1 MPESAREL
9 NYCRMLKTHLLEG
22 LNEAQCEAVMHGEG
36 PALVAAGP
44 GSGKTLTMIRRVLY
58 LLLER
63 KVPAEK
69 ILVITYTKEAAIS
82 MQEKF
87 YHELKRFQN
96 QQPSVYCPVS
106 FGTFHSCF
114 YQIVKSIRKY
124 SDYQLIT
131 PKEKYS
137 MARMVLKDCATENV
151 ADETV
156 RRFLEQVSFYKNTGK
171 VPEEE
176 FIHTAIPLYE
186 EAMNHYKRMDFD
198 DMLYLCKKAFL
209 ENPELLSQ
217 WQKQYQYI
225 LIDEYQD
232 INPLQYELVSLWM
245 ERNRNLFVVGD
256 DDQAIYGFRGSDS
269 DCFDKLKKAYPD
281 IRIIYLNINYRCESS
296 IVDASKKLIQR
307 NKARMDKN
315 MISGVDRAQMGQII
329 AFGDVNTQMSCERL
343 LHRLREKDKERLPQ
357 EAILFRTNA
366 ALQMVAGKLSKEHIP
381 YQLRE
386 KIKSVYEHFI
396 AKDMEDYYMASD
408 GCMERGLWLRIFSKW
423 GLGSW
428 RELLKTDPISLPDV
442 KKRLRTDWYEDKQ
455 ALISLDILERHM
467 ERLKKF
473 RPGLGIKY
481 ILHAMNYET
490 YLMSKVGNTTAIPEE
505 WKHILEWL
513 MEDAETFRTFEEWKK
528 HWDLCRQD
536 MNCSVF
542 AGRNR
547 KQGIHLMTL
556 HAAKGLEFEKVYIM
570 NLNEGMFPRL
580 PKGEN
585 ETDRLIEEERRL
597 MYVGITRARKEVE
610 LYYMTGTREN
620 PRLQSRFLKEM
631 GITQEHDTSTD
642 NQTQNMKKGS
652 SKLLLPK

>member
-1 MPESAREL
+1 MYKHL
-9 NYCRMLKTHLLEG
+9 LLEG

-58 LLLER
+58 LILIK

-96 QQPSVYCPVS
+96 QQFSVYCPVS

-114 YQIVKSIRKY
+114 YQILKSIRKY

-137 MARMVLKDCATENV
+137 MARMVLKDCKKENV

-171 VPEEE
+171 YPSEES
-176 FIHTAIPLYE
+176 FQTAFTLYE
-186 EAMNHYKRMDFD
+186 ESVNRYKRMDFD
-198 DMLYLCKKAFL
+198 DMLYLCKKAFR
-209 ENPELLSQ
+209 ENSEFLSG

-225 LIDEYQD
+225 MIDEYQD
-232 INPLQYELVSLWM
+232 INPLQYELISLWM

-269 DCFDKLKKAYPD
+269 DCFKKLMSDCPD
-281 IRIIYLNINYRCESS
+281 IRIIYLNINYRCEST
-296 IVDASKKLIQR
+296 IVESSKKLIQR
-307 NKARMDKN
+307 NKVRMEKN
-315 MISGVDRAQMGQII
+315 MVSGVKMAQKGKITSY
-329 AFGDVNTQMSCERL
+329 GDMNTQMSCERVL
-343 LHRLREKDKERLPQ
+343 QRLKEQDEKTLQ
-357 EAILFRTNA
+357 NQAILFRTNA
-366 ALQMVAGKLSKEHIP
+366 ALQMMAGRLSKERIP

-386 KIKSVYEHFI
+386 KIQSVYEHFI
-396 AKDMEDYYMASD
+396 AKDVEDYYMAANGS
-408 GCMERGLWLRIFSKW
+408 MERSLWLRVFVKR

-428 RELLKTDPISLPDV
+428 RELLKEDPVSLSDV
-442 KKRLRTDWYEDKQ
+442 KSRLKSDWYEDKQ
-455 ALISLDILERHM
+455 ALMSMENLERHLA
-467 ERLKKF
+467 RLQNF
-473 RPGLGIKY
+473 RPNLGIKY

-490 YLMSKVGNTTAIPEE
+490 YLMSKVGNTSSIPEE

-513 MEDAETFRTFEEWKK
+513 MEDAEEFSSFEDWKK

-536 MNCSVF
+536 MDKSILMQ
-542 AGRNR
+542 GQR
-547 KQGIHLMTL
+547 KGGIHLMTL
-556 HAAKGLEFEKVYIM
+556 HASKGLEFDKVYIM

-580 PKGEN
+580 PKGED
-585 ETDRLIEEERRL
+585 ETEKLIEEERRL
-597 MYVGITRARKEVE
+597 MYVGLTRARTEVE

-620 PRLQSRFLKEM
+620 PRLRSRFLEEM
-631 GITQEHDTSTD
+631 GVTQEHDTSCD
-642 NQTQNMKKGS
+642 NETLNMKKGS
-652 SKLLLPK
+652 SDSLLPK

>member
-1 MPESAREL
+1 
-9 NYCRMLKTHLLEG
+9 MLKSPLLEG

-87 YHELKRFQN
+87 YQQLKEYQNPQMFQ
-96 QQPSVYCPVS
+96 YCPVS

-114 YQIVKSIRKY
+114 FQIVKSIRKY

-137 MARMVLKDCATENV
+137 MARMVLKDCTKENV
-151 ADETV
+151 VDETV

-171 VPEEE
+171 YPDEEC
-176 FIHTAIPLYE
+176 FQTALPLYE
-186 EAMNHYKRMDFD
+186 EAMSRYKRMDFD

-209 ENPELLSQ
+209 ENPELLSG
-217 WQKQYQYI
+217 WQKQYKYI

-245 ERNRNLFVVGD
+245 QKNRNLFVVGD

-269 DCFDKLKKAYPD
+269 DCFEKLRNDCPD
-281 IRIIYLNINYRCESS
+281 IRVIYLNINYRCEST
-296 IVDASKKLIQR
+296 IVDASKKLIRR
-307 NKARMDKN
+307 NKLRMEKN
-315 MISGVDRAQMGQII
+315 MMSGVTRAQKGKIT
-329 AFGDVNTQMSCERL
+329 AFGDVNTKMSCERL
-343 LHRLREKDKERLPQ
+343 LQRLKEQDKDRLPQ

-366 ALQMVAGKLSKEHIP
+366 ALQMVAGKLSKERIP

-396 AKDMEDYYMASD
+396 AKDVEDYYMAAG
-408 GCMERGLWLRIFSKW
+408 GCMERGLWIRIFAKR

-428 RELLKTDPISLPDV
+428 RELLKTDPISLQDV
-442 KKRLRTDWYEDKQ
+442 KMRLRTDWYEDKQ
-455 ALISLDILERHM
+455 ALNSIENLERHL
-467 ERLKKF
+467 ERLKNF

-490 YLMSKVGNTTAIPEE
+490 YLMSKVGNNTSIPEE

-513 MEDAETFRTFEEWKK
+513 MEDAEAFRTFAEWQK
-528 HWDLCRQD
+528 HWELCRQD
-536 MNCSVF
+536 MDNSILMQK
-542 AGRNR
+542 R
-547 KQGIHLMTL
+547 KKEGIHLMTL
-556 HAAKGLEFEKVYIM
+556 HASKGLEFEKVYIM

-580 PKGEN
+580 LKGED
-585 ETDRLIEEERRL
+585 ETERMIEEERRL
-597 MYVGITRARKEVE
+597 MYVGITRAREEVE

-620 PRLQSRFLKEM
+620 PRLRSRFLDEM
-631 GITQEHDTSTD
+631 GITQEQDANSD
-642 NQTQNMKKGS
+642 NQSSDTKKGS
-652 SKLLLPK
+652 SEPLLPK